1 MHEHAGNIVLIE
13 DDPHIRKLVRGALE
27 QEGFIVHEAR
37 TGREGVTEA
46 GTRKPDLIILDL
58 GLPDMDG
65 KKLIAEVRSWSSVPI
80 VILSARTQESEKVEA
95 LDAGADD
102 YLVKPFGMPELL
114 ARMRAQLRRHARA
127 SESGARDGNGRFRL
141 GDVLIDIPAR
151 SVSRKGEALH
161 LTQIEYRLL
170 TTLLRDAGRVITH
183 RQLLVAGWGPSHV
196 DDHHY
201 LRIYMQRLRQKLEAD
216 AAQPVH
222 ILTEIGVGYR
232 LAEVEPG

>member
-1 MHEHAGNIVLIE
+1 MQEHAGNIVFIE
-13 DDPHIRKLVRGALE
+13 DDPHIRKLVKSALE
-27 QEGFIVHEAR
+27 QEGFIVHEAK
-37 TGREGVTEA
+37 TAREGVTEA

-58 GLPDMDG
+58 GLPDLDG
-65 KKLIAEVRSWSSVPI
+65 KQVITEIRGWSGVPI

-102 YLVKPFGMPELL
+102 YLTKPFGMPELL

-127 SESGARDGNGRFRL
+127 AGEGKASGRYRL
-141 GDVLIDIPAR
+141 GEVLVDLPAR
-151 SVSRKGEALH
+151 SVTRNGEALH

-196 DDHHY
+196 EDHHY
-201 LRIYMQRLRQKLEAD
+201 LRIYMQRLRQKLERD

-232 LAEVEPG
+232 VAEVVGE

>member
-1 MHEHAGNIVLIE
+1 MQEHAGNIVFIE
-13 DDPHIRKLVRGALE
+13 DDAHIRKLVKGALE
-27 QEGFIVHEAR
+27 QEGFIVHEAK
-37 TGREGVTEA
+37 TAREGVTEA

-58 GLPDMDG
+58 GLPDLDG
-65 KKLIAEVRSWSSVPI
+65 KQVIAEIRSWSGVPI

-127 SESGARDGNGRFRL
+127 SGEGKASGRYRL
-141 GDVLIDIPAR
+141 GEVAVDLPAR
-151 SVSRKGEALH
+151 SVTRNGEALH

-170 TTLLRDAGRVITH
+170 ATLLRDAGRVITH
-183 RQLLVAGWGPSHV
+183 RQLLVAGWGPSHA

-201 LRIYMQRLRQKLEAD
+201 LRIYMQRLRQKLEKD

-232 LAEVEPG
+232 VAEVVTD

>member
-1 MHEHAGNIVLIE
+1 MQEHAGNIVLIE
-13 DDPHIRKLVRGALE
+13 DDPHIRKLVKGALE
-27 QEGFIVHEAR
+27 HEGFIVHEAK
-37 TGREGVTEA
+37 TAREGVVEA
-46 GTRKPDLIILDL
+46 GTRKPDLVIVDL

-65 KKLIAEVRSWSSVPI
+65 KQIIADIRGWSNVPI
-80 VILSARTQESEKVEA
+80 VILSARTQETEKVEA

-127 SESGARDGNGRFRL
+127 SGQANAGGRYRM
-141 GDVLIDIPAR
+141 GDIAIDLPAR
-151 SVSRKGEALH
+151 TVTRNGEPLH

-170 TTLLRDAGRVITH
+170 STLLRDAGRVITH

-201 LRIYMQRLRQKLEAD
+201 LRIYMQRLRQKLEKD

-232 LAEVEPG
+232 LVEVVADA